1 MENELKRKNNQLEN
15 LRSFE
20 NYIRKEEYGETELVP
35 TTKRPISEDEE
46 MKSFRNETESKDI
59 LFYLLTISKKFAKWS
74 IYVEERKGPH

>member
-20 NYIRKEEYGETELVP
+20 NYIRKEEYGEKDLLT
-35 TTKRPISEDEE
+35 TTKRPLTEDEE

-59 LFYLLTISKKFAKWS
+59 SFYLFINNQ
-74 IYVEERKGPH
+74 